1 MSGGDVRGNIRR
13 GGACR
18 LNSHVSYDL
27 GRLGR
32 TTGVH
37 HGRGRIQYCNRL
49 IGWDKRV
56 CRNFQVMRLDLGPWN
71 EPKLMRGNFAGITHG
86 PSCGAAR
93 VANAIGYNIFS
104 PKYSVVRS
112 QEDLGHAN
120 AVGEHSCLKN
130 ENKQKKVYRE
140 RKYPRGIESTI
151 L

>member
-93 VANAIGYNIFS
+93 VANAIGYNIFTEILCCPVS
-104 PKYSVVRS
+104 GRSRARKCRGGTQLPK
-112 QEDLGHAN
+112 
-120 AVGEHSCLKN
+120 
-130 ENKQKKVYRE
+130 E
-140 RKYPRGIESTI
+140 RKQTEEGLSRTKISKRD
-151 L
+151 